1 MQGIGVLFKNGGRG
15 PPMAAFSRKGE
26 GKKNAHLS
34 QTKAWTSRSA
44 IETALF
50 SPTDLT
56 STDLMFGTSYR
67 CQCRGP
73 SWNVH
78 LSCAGHLLRSCYLIG
93 SHEMSNRVS
102 VLDCLRI
109 AVRGCQIVPH
119 VRPD

>member
-1 MQGIGVLFKNGGRG
+1 MQSIGVLLKKNGGRR
-15 PPMAAFSRKGE
+15 PPMAAFSPARGE

-56 STDLMFGTSYR
+56 STELMFGTSYR

-93 SHEMSNRVS
+93 SHRSEE
-102 VLDCLRI
+102 
-109 AVRGCQIVPH
+109 
-119 VRPD
+119 